1 MAARFAAWRRGDRAW
16 LVQSW
21 AADRERARRRHTARQ
36 ARGRRQ
42 TAREDQLELV
52 ESALELIRDGE
63 MSRALR
69 RLHSAGLGE
78 LTPGVLRQLA
88 RKHPER
94 GWAVGAGCVPG
105 DAPSILS
112 SAPHRDLPDAASP
125 STAGPRRMSQRAP
138 SGARGVFVRRC
149 MPTDGLTDRVM
160 GLYDDFAT
168 TAFCCGYPPW
178 FYTAWSVA
186 GLIPL
191 IKQPLSDAAR
201 ARGDDPDCRPV
212 AVGSATA

>member
-1 MAARFAAWRRGDRAW
+1 METSKIIVVGGLLSEQCLRAETSTMTITLGAAGIGVKVWCSKAWAWACIGCVTGVAW
-16 LVQSW
+16 LCIMRSVSMW
-21 AADRERARRRHTARQ
+21 
-36 ARGRRQ
+36 
-42 TAREDQLELV
+42 LFISL
-52 ESALELIRDGE
+52 
-63 MSRALR
+63 
-69 RLHSAGLGE
+69 
-78 LTPGVLRQLA
+78 QLA